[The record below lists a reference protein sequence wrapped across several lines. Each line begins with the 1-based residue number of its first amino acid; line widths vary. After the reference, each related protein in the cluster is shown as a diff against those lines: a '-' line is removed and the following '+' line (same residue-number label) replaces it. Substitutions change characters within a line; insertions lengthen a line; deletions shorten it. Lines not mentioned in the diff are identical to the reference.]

1 MVDNFKIR
9 PASTR
14 GIYNAGWIVSRRSF
28 SNNSYYHPDYMNRGN
43 LKVINDDVQQPG
55 NKVKWHEH
63 KNLDILGYLVA
74 GELQHVD
81 STGKVINA
89 KRGQIQHMW
98 CGKSIYHTEASIGT
112 EPARYL
118 QIWITPKKQYINSIP
133 YYECVDKSLE
143 FGPIPIELHQDIHI
157 QAGILTSSVYS
168 EKSYLYVVEGQCGL
182 GDTILNEGDAAE
194 IESAV
199 INPVENAHILLF
211 ENLF

>member
-1 MVDNFKIR
+1 MTDKIKIR

-14 GIYNAGWIVSRRSF
+14 GIYDAGWIVSRRSF

-55 NKVKWHEH
+55 NKVAWHEH

-98 CGKSIYHTEASIGT
+98 CGKSIWHTEASIGT

-118 QIWITPKKQYINSIP
+118 QIWITPKKQYLNSKP
-133 YYECVDKSLE
+133 YYECVDKDLS
-143 FGPIPIELHQDIHI
+143 FGEIPIKLHQDIYI
-157 QAGILTSSVYS
+157 RAGILSQEIYT
-168 EKSYLYVVEGQCGL
+168 EHSYLYVVEGVCTVDCEQL
-182 GDTILNEGDAAE
+182 TEGDGAE
-194 IESAV
+194 IESGT
-199 INPVENAHILLF
+199 ITPGSMSHILLF
-211 ENLF
+211 EKLV